1 MGDVIIRIGIVKEV
15 ETTHSKDAAD
25 GLRVRAELAQDK
37 AKNVEDIPWAFPL
50 LPKSIH
56 AMPKVGEG
64 VFILLEKSGEL
75 KGQRYYLG
83 PIISQPQYNVFCDKK
98 FGTSLLANSEYNP
111 IEKASKDDTFVGAF
125 PDNDDVALVGRG
137 SEDVILKYNNVTKE
151 SEVDIR
157 AGIRKEN
164 DDNTKAYAL
173 GNTMFNGTN
182 PAYIQVKYKVGI
194 ATEPKN
200 AANSLVNVVANRI
213 NLISNLDTSVE
224 HNVKDNKTLVKEE
237 AVDEVMNNLHQL
249 PKGDELVKLL
259 EIMKNCI
266 LTHQHPWAG
275 MEQCGDT
282 GGYIEQLKSFN
293 PNSILSEYV
302 RIS

>member
-1 MGDVIIRIGIVKEV
+1 MGDVIVRIGVVKEV
-15 ETTHSKDAAD
+15 ETTHSIDAAD

-56 AMPKVGEG
+56 TIPKVGEG
-64 VFILLEKSGEL
+64 VFILLAKAGDL

-83 PIISQPQYNVFCDKK
+83 PIISQPQYNVFCEKR
-98 FGTSLLANSEYNP
+98 FGTSLLENSEYNP

-125 PDNDDVALVGRG
+125 PNNDDVALVGRG
-137 SEDVILKYNNVTKE
+137 AEDVILKYDNVTKE
-151 SEVDIR
+151 SEVEIR

-164 DDNTKAYAL
+164 DDNTKTYAL

-182 PAYIQVKYKVGI
+182 PAYIQVKYKTGI
-194 ATEPKN
+194 ASEPKN

-213 NLISNLDTSVE
+213 NLISNLDTAVE
-224 HNVKDNKTLVKEE
+224 HNVKDNKTLVKES
-237 AVDEVMNNLHQL
+237 AMDEVMNNLHQL

-259 EIMKNCI
+259 QIMKYSI
-266 LTHQHPWAG
+266 LMHVHPWAG
-275 MEQCGDT
+275 MEQCGDA
-282 GGYIEQLKSFN
+282 GGYIKQLETFD